1 MKNLLHWMEVRDRAK
16 KLNALFSS
24 VFIAEQFVKG
34 FGEEVRVH
42 VYRHA
47 ALLLS
52 DNGQ

>member
-16 KLNALFSS
+16 KLNARFYS
-24 VFIAEQFVKG
+24 VFVAEQLVASYG
-34 FGEEVRVH
+34 QIVRARL
-42 VYRHA
+42 YRQA